1 MDRVLVGT
9 SAQLRATFTTDGSAD
24 SADGSVTVT
33 VTNAIGTAIAT
44 AASTTLVST
53 GVYGYTLS
61 PITSPTLLTL
71 TWSGTWDGVAQTQ
84 TTHAEVLG
92 GRYCTLADIRALGP
106 QFNDATQY
114 SNAQLLA
121 ARDRAE
127 VRFEELCGRSFVS
140 RCRVETF
147 TGDGRCHLRL
157 ARRHVSSVAQV
168 TVDGTATTDYEL
180 ESAQLMPKLY
190 RSQGWG
196 TADEPAVVRVVYVAG
211 KTDAVPDDVRW
222 AVLLLSGQY
231 AQRQGVS
238 DRAYGR
244 AVDAD
249 GLSFTI
255 SSPGPGRVG
264 IPEVDAIIA
273 DRRLPEF
280 A

>member
-9 SAQLRATFTTDGSAD
+9 SAQLRATFTTDGSVD
-24 SADGSVTVT
+24 SADGSVTVDVANAVGT
-33 VTNAIGTAIAT
+33 VVAND
-44 AASTTLVST
+44 ASTTLVST

-61 PITSPTLLTL
+61 PITTPTLLTL
-71 TWSGTWDGVAQTQ
+71 TWAGTWDGVAQTQ

-92 GRYCTLADIRALGP
+92 GRYCTLAEIRALGP
-106 QFNDATQY
+106 QFNDTTQY

-127 VRFEELCGRSFVS
+127 VRFEELVGRSFVS

-147 TGDGRCHLRL
+147 VGDGRCHLRL
-157 ARRHVSSVAQV
+157 GRRHVSSISQV
-168 TVDGTATTDYEL
+168 TIDGTATTGYVL
-180 ESAQLMPKLY
+180 EAAEFTPRLY

-196 TADEPAVVRVVYVAG
+196 TADDPAVVRVVYVAG
-211 KTDAVPDDVRW
+211 RTDAVPDDVRW
-222 AVLLLSGQY
+222 AVLLLSGHY
-231 AQRQGVS
+231 ARRQGVS
-238 DRAYGR
+238 DRALS
-244 AVDAD
+244 APMDAPPD
-249 GLSFTI
+249 SWRD
-255 SSPGPGRVG
+255 SPGPGRVG